1 MLTNIVDGF
10 LLNPR
15 IRYLPYRA
23 APMQL
28 GQMEALRRAHNYRD
42 QIFVHPPDGL
52 QNPVPAYGQ
61 YNRQFRTTPNS
72 YLWALSFWEFETIER
87 EGIGL
92 VIGPGV
98 APTDFSLQIT
108 DEASGSEI
116 ASEFISSTL
125 FWPGADG
132 FMPQVLLT
140 QPRLFPTH
148 GLVSVRIANK
158 DSAAHYCQLL
168 LYFLEPCELR
178 LEGDQCA

>member
-23 APMQL
+23 APMEL

-52 QNPVPAYGQ
+52 TTPVPAYGQ

-72 YLWALSFWEFETIER
+72 YLWALSFWEFASVGGEDSPLTIGA
-87 EGIGL
+87 GI
-92 VIGPGV
+92 
-98 APTDFSLQIT
+98 APADFSLQIT

-116 ASEFISSTL
+116 ASEFISSKL

-158 DSAAHYCQLL
+158 AAVPHFCQLL
-168 LYFLEPCELR
+168 LFFLEPCELR
-178 LEGDQCA
+178 ENAQCA